1 MLKIRFTFIGTVK
14 KFGFIFAT
22 NKTYTTY
29 AESSRKAITNIL
41 YQIKQS
47 NNLSNGAKLEL
58 SGKLI
63 CNYSFDDEIMIVKD
77 NVVKESECKLLDMY
91 CKQIG
96 DSNKYKLK
104 NVDNTFAD
112 AFYGILGSDKF
123 SREQF
128 IEFVNT
134 YTEKDSTHGE
144 CDFDEEEGVSWEN
157 GERFGNHL

>member
-1 MLKIRFTFIGTVK
+1 MIKIRFIFNGTVK

-47 NNLSNGAKLEL
+47 SNLSNGAKLEL
-58 SGKLI
+58 SGKLT
-63 CNYSFDDEIMIVKD
+63 CNYSFDDEIMVVKD
-77 NVVKESECKLLDMY
+77 NVVIEPECKLLDMY

-112 AFYGILGSDKF
+112 AFYDILGSEKF

-134 YTEKDSTHGE
+134 YTEKGNTHDE
-144 CDFDEEEGVSWEN
+144 YDFDEEEGVSWES
-157 GERFGNHL
+157 GERFGNYQ

>member
-1 MLKIRFTFIGTVK
+1 MIKIRFIFNGTVK

-58 SGKLI
+58 YGKLT
-63 CNYSFDDEIMIVKD
+63 CNYSFDDEIMVVKD
-77 NVVKESECKLLDMY
+77 NVVIEPECKLLDMY

-96 DSNKYKLK
+96 DSNRYKLK

-112 AFYGILGSDKF
+112 AFYAILGSDKF

-134 YTEKDSTHGE
+134 YVEKDTTHDE
-144 CDFDEEEGVSWEN
+144 YNFDEEEGVYWES
-157 GERFGNHL
+157 GERFGNYQ

>member
-1 MLKIRFTFIGTVK
+1 MIKIRFTFIGTVK

-41 YQIKQS
+41 YQIKQL
-47 NNLSNGAKLEL
+47 NKLSNGAKLEL
-58 SGKLI
+58 SGRLI

-77 NVVKESECKLLDMY
+77 NVIKEPECELLDMY

-112 AFYGILGSDKF
+112 AFHDILGSDKF

-134 YTEKDSTHGE
+134 YVEKGSTHDE
-144 CDFDEEEGVSWEN
+144 YDFDEEEGVFWESKHAL
-157 GERFGNHL
+157 G

>member
-1 MLKIRFTFIGTVK
+1 MLKIRFTFNGTVK

-77 NVVKESECKLLDMY
+77 NTVIEPECKLLDMY

-112 AFYGILGSDKF
+112 AFYDLLGSEKF

-134 YTEKDSTHGE
+134 YVEKGGTHGE
-144 CDFDEEEGVSWEN
+144 YDFDEEECVSWEN
-157 GERFGNHL
+157 GERFGNHI